1 MQTIKATGSSS
12 YFPHESFINKEQVR
26 DQSMVGLL
34 QQVAEFQTRKANA
47 IAATKNIVLNEQ
59 STVDLP
65 MDPELQKEIEAIQN
79 MSKSHIKIMVD
90 N

>member
-12 YFPHESFINKEQVR
+12 YFPHESFINKEQVQ

-34 QQVAEFQTRKANA
+34 QQVAEFQARKANANA

-65 MDPELQKEIEAIQN
+65 MDPEL
-79 MSKSHIKIMVD
+79 
-90 N
+90 

>member
-1 MQTIKATGSSS
+1 
-12 YFPHESFINKEQVR
+12 
-26 DQSMVGLL
+26 MVGLL

-47 IAATKNIVLNEQ
+47 IVATKNIVLNEQ

>member
-1 MQTIKATGSSS
+1 
-12 YFPHESFINKEQVR
+12 
-26 DQSMVGLL
+26 MVGLL

>member
-1 MQTIKATGSSS
+1 
-12 YFPHESFINKEQVR
+12 
-26 DQSMVGLL
+26 MVGLL

-47 IAATKNIVLNEQ
+47 IEATKNIVLNEQ

-79 MSKSHIKIMVD
+79 MSNSHIKIMVD

>member
-1 MQTIKATGSSS
+1 
-12 YFPHESFINKEQVR
+12 
-26 DQSMVGLL
+26 MVGLL

-47 IAATKNIVLNEQ
+47 IEATKNIVLNEQ